1 MKIVPYK
8 ENGKEVQDRY
18 LVVVPSLF
26 GDAVLFGPAS
36 LADCQGYVLSK
47 MKELANDLA
56 QQIKIEQ
63 EKQALQQAS
72 QKVKSKG
79 FER

>member
-8 ENGKEVQDRY
+8 ENGKEVPDRY
-18 LVVVPSLF
+18 LVIVSSLF

-36 LADCQGYVLSK
+36 LADCQAYILSK
-47 MKELANDLA
+47 MKELANDLTK
-56 QQIKIEQ
+56 QIKVEQ